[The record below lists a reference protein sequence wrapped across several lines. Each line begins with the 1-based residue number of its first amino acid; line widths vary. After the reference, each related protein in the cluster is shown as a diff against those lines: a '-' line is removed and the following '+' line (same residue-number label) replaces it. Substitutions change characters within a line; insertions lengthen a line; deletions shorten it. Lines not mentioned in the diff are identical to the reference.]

1 MKVSQGRER
10 ILVVDDDSSLLQL
23 LTHSLKSQGYEVVAA
38 GDGLE
43 ALNILESSA
52 PFAVLLTDLLM
63 PRLSGRELIERA
75 RQLDAR
81 LQIVV
86 ITAADSLELAISVLR
101 QGGVYDYLQKPFDSL
116 EQLNLTLERA
126 VEHRRLI
133 LEREALQRK
142 ADAEARRLRVLVSNV
157 GEAILV
163 VSGDGVVTLANPA
176 AKKVIGNLNLEGK
189 PAAEILPPR
198 LMRVVEDWQA
208 HGGRTPVVMEIPW
221 QGESIQMLSLTPIQD
236 SQDNWQGW
244 ALVMR
249 DITPFKRLDDLK
261 TQAMADAIAQI
272 QRPLAE
278 AMGYLAELTVL
289 AAQDERIS
297 SVVYKLTDAWKRIQI
312 TGDELAK
319 MAHKDVSQ
327 ESLAV
332 EVRLPQLIKEIEREL
347 NTELYW
353 EGMSK
358 LEVSLEDHL
367 NPIYTDAEMLSQLL
381 KGLIKRAAARS
392 PYGGNVSLTARSVE
406 GRVYIEV
413 KDEGPSVT
421 NTGLLHMF
429 DKSAIDAAPRAD
441 NIQFDLS
448 QAKALLDKVGGELWV
463 VGEDSR
469 RGSAV
474 TICLPEV
481 AQVVK
486 RRAF

>member
-1 MKVSQGRER
+1 MSQVKER

-23 LTHSLKSQGYEVVAA
+23 LSHSLKRQGYEVAAA

-63 PRLSGRELIERA
+63 PNLSGKELIERA
-75 RQLDAR
+75 RLLDPY
-81 LQIVV
+81 LQTIV
-86 ITAADSLELAISVLR
+86 ITAADSLELAVSVLR

-116 EQLNLTLERA
+116 DQLNLTIEHAL
-126 VEHRRLI
+126 EHRRLL

-142 ADAEARRLRVLVSNV
+142 ADTEARRLRALVSSV

-163 VSGDGVVTLANPA
+163 VSGDGLVTLANPA
-176 AKKVIGNLNLEGK
+176 AKKIIGSVDVEGRQ
-189 PAAEILPPR
+189 ASEILPPR

-208 HGGRTPVVMEIPW
+208 HDGRTPVVLEIPW
-221 QGESIQMLSLTPIQD
+221 QGESVQMLSLTPIQD

-272 QRPLAE
+272 RRPLAE
-278 AMGYLAELTVL
+278 AMGSLAELTVL

-297 SVVYKLTDAWKRIQI
+297 AVVYKLTDVWKRIQV
-312 TGDELAK
+312 TGDALAK

-327 ESLAV
+327 ESLAM
-332 EVRLPQLIKEIEREL
+332 EVSLPRLIDEIKQEL
-347 NTELYW
+347 NAELYW
-353 EGMSK
+353 EGMAR
-358 LEVSLEDHL
+358 LEVSLDEPM
-367 NPIYTDAEMLSQLL
+367 NPIYTDPEMLHHLL
-381 KGLIKRAAARS
+381 KGLIKRAASRS
-392 PYGGNVSLTARSVE
+392 PYGSNVRLTARTVE

-413 KDEGPSVT
+413 KDEGPSVS
-421 NTGLLHMF
+421 NTGLLHLF
-429 DKSAIDAAPRAD
+429 DKSAINALPKEDSG
-441 NIQFDLS
+441 QFDLT

-463 VGEDSR
+463 VGDDHR
-469 RGSAV
+469 RGSAI

-486 RRAF
+486 RRFV

>member
-1 MKVSQGRER
+1 MSQGKER

-23 LTHSLKSQGYEVVAA
+23 LTHSLKRQGYEVAAA

-43 ALNILESSA
+43 GLNILESSA
-52 PFAVLLTDLLM
+52 PFSVLLTDLLM
-63 PRLSGRELIERA
+63 PRLSGKDLIERA
-75 RQLDAR
+75 RMLDPY
-81 LQIVV
+81 LQTIV

-116 EQLNLTLERA
+116 DQLNLTIEHAL
-126 VEHRRLI
+126 EHRRLI

-142 ADAEARRLRVLVSNV
+142 ADTEARRLRALVSNV

-163 VSGDGVVTLANPA
+163 VSADGLVTLANPA
-176 AKKVIGNLNLEGK
+176 AKKIIGNTEVEGRQ
-189 PAAEILPPR
+189 AIQVLPPR

-208 HGGRTPVVMEIPW
+208 HGGRTPVVLEIPW
-221 QGESIQMLSLTPIQD
+221 QGESVQMLSLTPIQD

-244 ALVMR
+244 AMVMR
-249 DITPFKRLDDLK
+249 DITPFKRLDELK
-261 TQAMADAIAQI
+261 TQAMAEAIAQI
-272 QRPLAE
+272 RRPLAE
-278 AMGYLAELTVL
+278 AMGSLAELTVL

-297 SVVYKLTDAWKRIQI
+297 AVVYKLTEAWKRIQA

-327 ESLAV
+327 ENLAA
-332 EVRLPQLIKEIEREL
+332 EVRLPELIHEIEREL
-347 NTELYW
+347 NDELYW
-353 EGMSK
+353 KGISK
-358 LEVSLEDHL
+358 LEVNLEDEL
-367 NPIYTDAEMLSQLL
+367 KPIYTDPEMLTQLL

-392 PYGGNVSLTARSVE
+392 PSGGNVILSARSVE

-413 KDEGPSVT
+413 KDEGPSVS

-429 DKSAIDAAPRAD
+429 DKSAISAAPRAD
-441 NIQFDLS
+441 SGQFDLS

-474 TICLPEV
+474 TVCLPQV
-481 AQVVK
+481 ARVVK
-486 RRAF
+486 RRVF